1 MNYFKTE
8 KRTAFIA
15 VLLIFV
21 IFLPFSVHSAYAD
34 DAETVNSW
42 PQAPSVYGAS
52 AILMDADSGAI
63 LYASIGSKSISYL
76 Q

>member
-21 IFLPFSVHSAYAD
+21 IFLPFSVHSAHAD
-34 DAETVNSW
+34 DTETPALNR
-42 PQAPSVYGAS
+42 
-52 AILMDADSGAI
+52 MDLSFMM
-63 LYASIGSKSISYL
+63 
-76 Q
+76 